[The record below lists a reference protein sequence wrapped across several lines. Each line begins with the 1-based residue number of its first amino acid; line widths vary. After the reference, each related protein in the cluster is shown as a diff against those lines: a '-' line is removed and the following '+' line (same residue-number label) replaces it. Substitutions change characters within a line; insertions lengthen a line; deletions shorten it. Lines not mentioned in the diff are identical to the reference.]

1 MREFETLLGA
11 GVVDSRGQHAN
22 TVGRMVEALALSSG
36 YVASGRAG
44 GIDPATAPF
53 TSTVYVPW
61 ATRACCRSSLTH
73 LLSISLVLRPFPH
86 RSICVAVFFFLL
98 LCASVFP
105 SAAVCCTCL
114 GAVAGTSS

>member
-44 GIDPATAPF
+44 GVDPATAPF
-53 TSTVYVPW
+53 TSTVYVSCPG
-61 ATRACCRSSLTH
+61 
-73 LLSISLVLRPFPH
+73 RP
-86 RSICVAVFFFLL
+86 V
-98 LCASVFP
+98 
-105 SAAVCCTCL
+105 SAAVAPLRISCPYFFPFL
-114 GAVAGTSS
+114 YIGLIP